1 MFIRPPWNV
10 ATPGTFSTPEKNI
23 SNEEKSLKFLKNK
36 KLEDNKKTSAE
47 LSRLADRINSNKSVI
62 NDSVRGSK
70 SDVIVPQYS
79 SHNFDLSRLHDDLC
93 DQFGAEDP
101 GAPREWL
108 VPFLS
113 FPPLLLLCALSFSFP
128 FFYPYFRSTPPPF
141 YSTLPHSPCYLPSF
155 FLAIFRAI
163 FPPCFRKHV

>member
-10 ATPGTFSTPEKNI
+10 ATPGTFSTPEKNT

-62 NDSVRGSK
+62 NDSVRSSK
-70 SDVIVPQYS
+70 SDLIVPQYS

-108 VPFLS
+108 VPFL
-113 FPPLLLLCALSFSFP
+113 PLYLPFLL
-128 FFYPYFRSTPPPF
+128 PYFFLHSLLH
-141 YSTLPHSPCYLPSF
+141 STLPLLPSIPSSHLPFMLPRYLPSMF
-155 FLAIFRAI
+155 SRI
-163 FPPCFRKHV
+163 V